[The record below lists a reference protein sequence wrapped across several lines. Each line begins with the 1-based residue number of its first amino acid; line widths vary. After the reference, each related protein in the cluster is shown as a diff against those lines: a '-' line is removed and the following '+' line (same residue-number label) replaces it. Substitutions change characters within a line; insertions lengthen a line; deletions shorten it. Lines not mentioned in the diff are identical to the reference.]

1 MNIDKY
7 TIIYKKL
14 HCFVAILHYLHQ
26 FTPALF
32 FQWFNR
38 VIKPIKMGEVM
49 SSSDRYRNSFESA
62 ICEFYQTTPDKAI
75 QKIKSRGLS
84 YESIAK
90 IMGLSLPTVR
100 KYAKLYNIR
109 LCTDLQYSKRQAKTF
124 EEKFKQ
130 KKLNIYNVLSR
141 PWVAKNF

>member
-1 MNIDKY
+1 
-7 TIIYKKL
+7 
-14 HCFVAILHYLHQ
+14 
-26 FTPALF
+26 
-32 FQWFNR
+32 
-38 VIKPIKMGEVM
+38 M
-49 SSSDRYRNSFESA
+49 SSSNLCRNRFESA
-62 ICEFYQTTPDKAI
+62 ICRFYQTTPDKAI

-141 PWVAKNF
+141 PWIAKNF